1 MRQIAFVEA
10 STSSTRFCLNLL
22 QSDTTK
28 NHHKIIIVLTGLI
41 FLNHLNNFN
50 TINKK
55 IVK

>member
-22 QSDTTK
+22 QSDTIK

-41 FLNHLNNFN
+41 FF
-50 TINKK
+50 KSSEQF
-55 IVK
+55 